1 MRGPPANAATEASCW
16 TISRTRFHSHWLVGL
31 ALSCQQPYWGLVAV
45 ICLYATAVLTNIKA
59 KMIGEFTL
67 AQFGP
72 TEFKTLLSIYGL
84 ALTVM
89 LFSGSGAVSA
99 ETVARC
105 FFGTLI
111 VFGVVQL
118 TVNLWLA
125 IRQVNQHGV
134 LPDTSEWVTTESNS
148 DSDRVKL

>member
-1 MRGPPANAATEASCW
+1 MPQRRRVAGPFHGPAFIRILAGGAGPLLPATLLG
-16 TISRTRFHSHWLVGL
+16 IGGRD
-31 ALSCQQPYWGLVAV
+31 LSLCNGRADQHQSQ
-45 ICLYATAVLTNIKA
+45 
-59 KMIGEFTL
+59 MIGEFTL

-89 LFSGSGAVSA
+89 LFSGSGAVAA

-125 IRQVNQHGV
+125 IRQVNQHRV
-134 LPDTSEWVTTESNS
+134 PPDTSEWVTAESNS